1 MQNYKCFLLFVWVQ
15 LTTQQRPFS
24 KQLPVDKGEK
34 GVLRNNSLHSCRQ
47 WNTDIL
53 YINTGW
59 AEKNMIQIYYQ
70 WDWKCLLG
78 VLPKNQV
85 GCQGKLGVRAG
96 GLHLLSTTQ
105 RSLTQNNVLKR
116 ILKFDKLFAPVKI
129 IVEIDCQGL

>member
-1 MQNYKCFLLFVWVQ
+1 
-15 LTTQQRPFS
+15 
-24 KQLPVDKGEK
+24 
-34 GVLRNNSLHSCRQ
+34 
-47 WNTDIL
+47 
-53 YINTGW
+53 
-59 AEKNMIQIYYQ
+59 MIQIYYQ

-85 GCQGKLGVRAG
+85 GYQGKLGVRAG